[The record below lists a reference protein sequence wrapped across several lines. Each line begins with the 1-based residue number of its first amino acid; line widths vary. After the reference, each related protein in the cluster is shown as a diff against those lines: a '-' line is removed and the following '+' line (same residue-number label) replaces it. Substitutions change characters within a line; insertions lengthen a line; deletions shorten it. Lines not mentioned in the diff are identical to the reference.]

1 MPPIR
6 AVWGPGLAAWPC
18 STHLNNGGWGQALT
32 HHPHLHCVVP
42 GGGLS
47 PDATRWIAG
56 SQTFFLP
63 VKPLAKLFRRLFLEQ
78 LQASFEAGEL
88 TFFNDLATLADPAAF
103 KDQIADILE

>member
-1 MPPIR
+1 M
-6 AVWGPGLAAWPC
+6 
-18 STHLNNGGWGQALT
+18 
-32 HHPHLHCVVP
+32 P

-78 LQASFEAGEL
+78 LQASFEAGKL
-88 TFFNDLATLADPAAF
+88 KFFNDLATLADPAAF
-103 KDQIADILE
+103 KVQITAMRRINLGVIRDKVNREWFFVFRAGDSRGLGIVV